1 MHEWQQLNGE
11 LEYWFLMENHTSYI
25 PSNDHVKRK
34 TGRIFQQK
42 TGRNE
47 TNDTDQIMPNQEI
60 RSVQFW
66 YETMTL
72 ILEWMLNFYGKTWRK
87 VIIVDYWV
95 CFFQIMYA
103 CLDLSNFDFMNLFAT
118 VLTSNNLQQ
127 VTNSWQQRI
136 NIIFRKNK
144 NRYNNS

>member
-72 ILEWMLNFYGKTWRK
+72 MLEWMLNFYGKTWRK
-87 VIIVDYWV
+87 VIIVNYWV
-95 CFFQIMYA
+95 CFF
-103 CLDLSNFDFMNLFAT
+103 SNHVCM
-118 VLTSNNLQQ
+118 
-127 VTNSWQQRI
+127 
-136 NIIFRKNK
+136 FRSLEFWFHEPFCYSFNVKQFTAS
-144 NRYNNS
+144 Y